1 MMPRVMS
8 GRARSVAR
16 AGRLGVERAR
26 FVLWARRL
34 DAALRRAGGRLALDA
49 PHGAHFY
56 ELPSIEVH
64 PYGGRGGT
72 LTLRFGRHVRLGR
85 GLILDVWAATDN
97 VFTLGDAATFRAG
110 TRVQLH
116 GGTVSV
122 GARTTIRDY
131 CFLDASRGGA
141 ILIGS
146 DVEIGQQ
153 VAVHAV
159 DRVQLG
165 DRSAA
170 GERVSIFD
178 SDHRHDGSDVKA
190 PDQALAV
197 TPVVIGENTF
207 LGANALVLRGVTMG
221 PNSLLAA
228 GSLVRAGEYPGGF
241 LYAGTPLRA
250 VRPLGQVP
258 GAADREVLAESPTR
272 GLRRPVVQD

>member
-1 MMPRVMS
+1 MS
-8 GRARSVAR
+8 GRARSAAR
-16 AGRLGVERAR
+16 AARLGVERAR

-34 DAALRRAGGRLALDA
+34 DAALRRAGGRLVLEA

-64 PYGGRGGT
+64 PYGDAPGT
-72 LTLRFGRHVRLGR
+72 LTLRLGRHARLGR

-97 VFTLGDAATFRAG
+97 LLALGDEATFRAG

-122 GARTTIRDY
+122 GSRTTIRDY
-131 CFLDASRGGA
+131 CFLDASRGGE
-141 ILIGS
+141 ILIGD

-153 VAVHAV
+153 VAMHAV
-159 DRVQLG
+159 KLVRLEDKA
-165 DRSAA
+165 AA

-190 PDQALAV
+190 PDQAIAV
-197 TPVVIGENTF
+197 TPVVIGANTF

-221 PNSLLAA
+221 PNGMLAA

-241 LYAGTPLRA
+241 LYAGSPLRA
-250 VRPLGQVP
+250 VRPLGAVP
-258 GAADREVLAESPTR
+258 GAADRD
-272 GLRRPVVQD
+272 VVA

>member
-1 MMPRVMS
+1 MS
-8 GRARSVAR
+8 GRARSAAR
-16 AGRLGVERAR
+16 AARLGVERAR
-26 FVLWARRL
+26 FVLWARHL
-34 DAALRRAGGRLALDA
+34 DAALRRAGGRLVLEA

-64 PYGGRGGT
+64 PYGPKAGT
-72 LTLRFGRHVRLGR
+72 LTLRLGRHVRLGR

-97 VFTLGDAATFRAG
+97 LLALGDGATFRAG

-131 CFLDASRGGA
+131 CFLDAGRGGE
-141 ILIGS
+141 ILIGD

-153 VAVHAV
+153 VAFHAV
-159 DRVQLG
+159 ELVRLADKV
-165 DRSAA
+165 AV

-190 PDQALAV
+190 PDQAIAV
-197 TPVVIGENTF
+197 TPVVIGANTF

-221 PNSLLAA
+221 PNGMLAA

-241 LYAGTPLRA
+241 LYAGSPLRT
-250 VRPLGQVP
+250 VRPLGKVP
-258 GAADREVLAESPTR
+258 GAADRD
-272 GLRRPVVQD
+272 VVA

>member
-1 MMPRVMS
+1 MMRRVMS
-8 GRARSVAR
+8 GRARSAAR
-16 AGRLGVERAR
+16 AARLHIERAR

-34 DAALRRAGGRLALDA
+34 DAALSRAGGRLVVEA

-56 ELPSIEVH
+56 ELPCIEVH
-64 PYGGRGGT
+64 PYGERPGT

-97 VFTLGDAATFRAG
+97 VLALGDGATFRAG

-116 GGTVSV
+116 GGTVSI
-122 GARTTIRDY
+122 GSHTTIRDY
-131 CFLDASRGGA
+131 CFLDASKGGK

-159 DRVQLG
+159 ARVELG
-165 DRSAA
+165 DRVAA

-190 PDQALAV
+190 PDQAIAV
-197 TPVVIGENTF
+197 TPVVVGANTF
-207 LGANALVLRGVTMG
+207 LGASSLLLRGVTMG
-221 PNSLLAA
+221 PNGMLAA
-228 GSLVRAGEYPGGF
+228 GSLMRAGEYPGGY
-241 LYAGTPLRA
+241 LYAGSPPRA
-250 VRPLGQVP
+250 VRPLGKVP
-258 GAADREVLAESPTR
+258 GAADRDVSPA
-272 GLRRPVVQD
+272 